1 MQSDLFKNF
10 DLKASSDPS
19 LIAALAPIPRVDL
32 TEEVV
37 RRFKWLLAEGK
48 LKPGGRLPPER
59 ELATMFGISR
69 PSLRHGLKAL
79 ELLGAIESR
88 RRHGTFVS
96 DSARNVLE
104 EPLALLVLLNATTF
118 EEHYEVRRT
127 VEVELAALASM
138 RATPAELDAIE
149 GCLAQQRAASVASLD
164 LFLKS
169 DLELHN
175 LIGQASHNTL
185 FSVFLGSLRRL
196 MSHKMLVLLTAPPS
210 QVPGN
215 VRRTIDEHAEIV
227 RCLRAGDPDGARIAM
242 VHHLE
247 SVYSQWLNLKAQ
259 SS

>member
-1 MQSDLFKNF
+1 MQSDLFKSF
-10 DLKASSDPS
+10 ESKASSDAT
-19 LIAALAPIPRVDL
+19 LVAALEPIPRVDL

-59 ELATMFGISR
+59 ELATLLGISR

-96 DSARNVLE
+96 DSAGKVLE
-104 EPLALLVLLNATTF
+104 QPLALLVLLNATTF
-118 EEHYEVRRT
+118 EELYEVRRT

-149 GCLAQQRAASVASLD
+149 ACLAQQRASVDSLD

-175 LIGQASHNTL
+175 LIGQAAHNTL

-196 MSHKMLVLLTAPPS
+196 MSHKMLVLLTAPPT
-210 QVPGN
+210 QVPRN
-215 VRRTIDEHAEIV
+215 VQRTIDEHAEIV
-227 RCLRAGDPDGARIAM
+227 RCLRAGDSDGARSAM

>member
-1 MQSDLFKNF
+1 MQSDLFKSF
-10 DLKASSDPS
+10 GVTAFSDPI
-19 LIAALAPIPRVDL
+19 LVAALEPIPRVDL

-59 ELATMFGISR
+59 ELATLLGISR

-96 DSARNVLE
+96 DSAGKVLE
-104 EPLALLVLLNATTF
+104 EPLAFLVLLNATTF
-118 EEHYEVRRT
+118 EELYEVRRT
-127 VEVELAALASM
+127 VEVELAALAST
-138 RATPAELDAIE
+138 RASASELDAIE
-149 GCLAQQRAASVASLD
+149 ECLAQQRANIGSFD

-175 LIGQASHNTL
+175 LIAQASHNTL

-196 MSHKMLVLLTAPPS
+196 MSHKMLVLLTAPPT
-210 QVPGN
+210 QIQGN
-215 VRRTIDEHAEIV
+215 MRRTIEEHTEIV
-227 RCLRAGDPDGARIAM
+227 RCLRASEAEGARIAM
-242 VHHLE
+242 LHHLE
-247 SVYSQWLNLKAQ
+247 SVYSQWLHLKGHTA
-259 SS
+259 

>member
-1 MQSDLFKNF
+1 MQSDLFKSF
-10 DLKASSDPS
+10 DSREVAGAPTP
-19 LIAALAPIPRVDL
+19 AALEPIPRVDL
-32 TEEVV
+32 TQEVV

-59 ELATMFGISR
+59 ELAALLGISR

-96 DSARNVLE
+96 NPAANVLE
-104 EPLALLVLLNATTF
+104 EPLAFLVLLNATTF
-118 EEHYEVRRT
+118 EELYEVRRT

-138 RATPAELDAIE
+138 RATSDELGAIE
-149 GCLAQQRAASVASLD
+149 ECLSQQRARIGSLD

-185 FSVFLGSLRRL
+185 FSVFLGSLRSL
-196 MSHKMLVLLTAPPS
+196 MSHKMLVLLTAPPTE
-210 QVPGN
+210 VPAN
-215 VRRTIDEHAEIV
+215 VQRTIEEHTEIV
-227 RCLRAGDPDGARIAM
+227 RCIGAGDPEGARTAM

-247 SVYSQWLNLKAQ
+247 SVYSQWLNLKTQ
-259 SS
+259 SV